1 MKREITKEE
10 ALKEARRYLANA
22 KDILKKVPVEN
33 NRYQDDKY
41 VRTAAGIAYLAP
53 LKAIDGYYLGKKRSD
68 DKMPES
74 IEHYREIVRKHHPNS
89 RRILDLLDT
98 VYENLHILAYYRGGT
113 AVKMVKEGLDSV
125 KTIIDEMEPPRQN
138 SKKAK

>member
-1 MKREITKEE
+1 MKREISKQDALAE
-10 ALKEARRYLANA
+10 ANRYIENA
-22 KDILKKVPVEN
+22 KDILRTVPIEN

-53 LKAIDGYYLGKKRSD
+53 LKAIDGYYLGKKRND

-74 IEHYREIVRKHHPNS
+74 IEHYRQIVRKHHPKF

-98 VYENLHILAYYRGGT
+98 AYENLHIFAYYRGGT
-113 AVKMVKEGLDSV
+113 GVEMVKEGLNAAKQLIS
-125 KTIIDEMEPPRQN
+125 EMEDKTETNPA
-138 SKKAK
+138 S